1 MPAVAQPATTRPPA
15 AAVAGD
21 GPSVSMAFVRS
32 AVRALDPHQR
42 QTALADAGIT
52 AAWLA
57 LPAARVP
64 AAAFARLWIGIARL
78 LDDEFFGLDTRRM
91 KVGTFAML
99 CHALANQTAV
109 GPALR
114 LALRGFGLCFDDIAV
129 SLRISGGAAGLV
141 IDNRIRGRRGRAVP
155 AGRAAGAAEADEA
168 GEGDAGD
175 AGVAGVGGVAGDAG
189 DQAERADAR
198 RFADETLLVMLH
210 GLLCWLAGRRIVLTR
225 LDWAHPRPAHADE
238 YRRMFSPLQRFEAPA
253 TAVWFDARVLQ
264 AAVLVTPAGLKAFL
278 RDAPQSVF
286 LKQVIAT
293 GLSDQARR
301 LCRSALDQGA
311 AAPTLAML
319 SRTLDLSAA
328 TLRRRL
334 EDEGVSWGQLK
345 DEVRRDLALQH
356 LADGRLSVGEIADRL
371 GFNDASTFYR
381 AFRKWTG
388 SSPGAW
394 RSAATAGQ
402 AGGVT
407 AGMTAGASGNVTA
420 GGSGNVT
427 GGVFGVLAG

>member
-1 MPAVAQPATTRPPA
+1 MSILAPTPTLRPPP

-32 AVRALDPHQR
+32 AVLALCPHQR
-42 QTALADAGIT
+42 ETALADAGIN
-52 AAWLA
+52 AALLA

-64 AAAFARLWIGIARL
+64 AAVFARLWIVVARM

-99 CHALANQTAV
+99 CHALASQTAV

-129 SLRISGGAAGLV
+129 SLRIGGGAAGLV
-141 IDNRIRGRRGRAVP
+141 IDNRISGRRGRAVL
-155 AGRAAGAAEADEA
+155 ADRTDGAAVANPANPATEATEAD
-168 GEGDAGD
+168 
-175 AGVAGVGGVAGDAG
+175 
-189 DQAERADAR
+189 RADAR

-210 GLLCWLAGRRIVLTR
+210 GLLCWLAGRRVALTR
-225 LDWAHPRPAHADE
+225 LDWAHPRPAHAEE
-238 YRRMFSPLQRFEAPA
+238 YRRMFSPLQRFDAPA

-264 AAVLVTPAGLKAFL
+264 AAVVVTPTGLKAFL

-286 LKQVIAT
+286 LKQVVAT

-301 LCRSALDQGA
+301 VCRSALDQGD

-334 EDEGVSWGQLK
+334 EDEGTSWGQLK

-356 LADGRLSVGEIADRL
+356 LVDDRLSVGEIADRL

-388 SSPGAW
+388 SAPGAW
-394 RSAATAGQ
+394 RSAAASGRS
-402 AGGVT
+402 GGES
-407 AGMTAGASGNVTA
+407 GGASGGT
-420 GGSGNVT
+420 S
-427 GGVFGVLAG
+427 GVLAG

>member
-1 MPAVAQPATTRPPA
+1 MPTVAPSATTRPLA

-21 GPSVSMAFVRS
+21 GPGVSMAFVRS
-32 AVRALDPHQR
+32 AVLALDPHQR
-42 QTALADAGIT
+42 ETALADAGIT

-64 AAAFARLWIGIARL
+64 AVAFARLWIVVARL
-78 LDDEFFGLDTRRM
+78 LDDEFFGLDARRM

-99 CHALANQTAV
+99 CHALASQTAV

-114 LALRGFGLCFDDIAV
+114 LALRGFGLCFDDISV
-129 SLRISGGAAGLV
+129 SLRIGGGAAGLV

-155 AGRAAGAAEADEA
+155 AGVVDEADPA
-168 GEGDAGD
+168 DQA
-175 AGVAGVGGVAGDAG
+175 
-189 DQAERADAR
+189 DQAELADAR

-210 GLLCWLAGRRIVLTR
+210 GLLCWLAGRRIALTR

-286 LKQVIAT
+286 LKQVVAT

-301 LCRSALDQGA
+301 LCRGALDQGA

-334 EDEGVSWGQLK
+334 EDEGASWGQLK

-356 LADGRLSVGEIADRL
+356 LADRRLSVGEIADRL

-394 RSAATAGQ
+394 RSAAASGQ
-402 AGGVT
+402 SGGAAGGVT
-407 AGMTAGASGNVTA
+407 AGGPGNVTG

-427 GGVFGVLAG
+427 GSVFGVLAG

>member
-1 MPAVAQPATTRPPA
+1 MSILAPTPTLGPPP

-21 GPSVSMAFVRS
+21 GPRVSMAFVRS
-32 AVRALDPHQR
+32 AVLALCPHQR
-42 QTALADAGIT
+42 ETALADAGIN
-52 AAWLA
+52 AALLA

-64 AAAFARLWIGIARL
+64 AAAFARLWIVVARM

-99 CHALANQTAV
+99 CHALASQTAV

-114 LALRGFGLCFDDIAV
+114 LALRGFGLCFDDISV
-129 SLRISGGAAGLV
+129 SLRVGGGAAGLV
-141 IDNRIRGRRGRAVP
+141 IDNRIRGRRGRATP
-155 AGRAAGAAEADEA
+155 ADEAAGAD
-168 GEGDAGD
+168 EGDEGD
-175 AGVAGVGGVAGDAG
+175 EGDE
-189 DQAERADAR
+189 AERADAR

-210 GLLCWLAGRRIVLTR
+210 GLLCWLAGRRIALTR

-264 AAVLVTPAGLKAFL
+264 AAVVVTPAGLKAFL

-286 LKQVIAT
+286 LKQVVAT

-301 LCRSALDQGA
+301 VCRDALDQGA
-311 AAPTLAML
+311 AAPTLATL
-319 SRTLDLSAA
+319 SRMLDLSAA

-334 EDEGVSWGQLK
+334 QDEGASWGQLK

-356 LADGRLSVGEIADRL
+356 LVDDRLSVGEIADRL

-388 SSPGAW
+388 SAPGAW
-394 RSAATAGQ
+394 RSAAASGRS
-402 AGGVT
+402 GGES
-407 AGMTAGASGNVTA
+407 GGASGGT
-420 GGSGNVT
+420 S
-427 GGVFGVLAG
+427 GVLAG

>member
-1 MPAVAQPATTRPPA
+1 MPAAAQPATTRPLA
-15 AAVAGD
+15 AAVAAD

-32 AVRALDPHQR
+32 AVLALNPHQR
-42 QTALADAGIT
+42 KTALADAGIT

-64 AAAFARLWIGIARL
+64 AAAFARLWIGVARL
-78 LDDEFFGLDTRRM
+78 LDDEFFGLDARRM

-99 CHALANQTAV
+99 CHALASQTAV

-155 AGRAAGAAEADEA
+155 AGRAAGAGEPDQADE
-168 GEGDAGD
+168 GDE
-175 AGVAGVGGVAGDAG
+175 G

-225 LDWAHPRPAHADE
+225 LDWAHLRPAHADE

-286 LKQVIAT
+286 LKQVVAT

-334 EDEGVSWGQLK
+334 EVEGASWGQLK

-394 RSAATAGQ
+394 RSAAACGQ
-402 AGGVT
+402 AGGVI
-407 AGMTAGASGNVTA
+407 AGVTGGGSGNVTA
-420 GGSGNVT
+420 SGSGNVT

>member
-1 MPAVAQPATTRPPA
+1 MSIPTPTALTAASASAASRPLP

-32 AVRALDPHQR
+32 AVLALAPHQR
-42 QTALADAGIT
+42 DAALADAGIT

-57 LPAARVP
+57 LPAARVS
-64 AAAFARLWIGIARL
+64 AAAFARLWLVVARL
-78 LDDEFFGLDTRRM
+78 LDDEFFGLDARRM

-99 CHALANQTAV
+99 CHALASQTAV

-129 SLRISGGAAGLV
+129 SLRIGGGAAGLV
-141 IDNRIRGRRGRAVP
+141 IDNRISGRRGPLARAD
-155 AGRAAGAAEADEA
+155 EADEA
-168 GEGDAGD
+168 D
-175 AGVAGVGGVAGDAG
+175 
-189 DQAERADAR
+189 RADAR

-210 GLLCWLAGRRIVLTR
+210 GLLCWLVGRRVALTR

-238 YRRMFSPLQRFEAPA
+238 YRRMFSPLQRFDAPA

-264 AAVLVTPAGLKAFL
+264 AAVVVTPAGLKAFL

-286 LKQVIAT
+286 LKQVVAT

-301 LCRSALDQGA
+301 VCRSALDRGD

-334 EDEGVSWGQLK
+334 EDEGASWGQLK

-388 SSPGAW
+388 SAPGAW
-394 RSAATAGQ
+394 RSAA
-402 AGGVT
+402 
-407 AGMTAGASGNVTA
+407 ASGRSGVSV
-420 GGSGNVT
+420 GLPGSVP
-427 GGVFGVLAG
+427 GVLAG

>member
-1 MPAVAQPATTRPPA
+1 MSILAPTPTLRPPP

-32 AVRALDPHQR
+32 AVLALCPHQR
-42 QTALADAGIT
+42 ETALADAGIN
-52 AAWLA
+52 AALLA

-64 AAAFARLWIGIARL
+64 AAAFARLWIVVARM

-99 CHALANQTAV
+99 CHALASQTAV

-114 LALRGFGLCFDDIAV
+114 LALRGFGLCFDDISV
-129 SLRISGGAAGLV
+129 SLRIGGGAAGLV

-155 AGRAAGAAEADEA
+155 AGVVDEADPA
-168 GEGDAGD
+168 DQA
-175 AGVAGVGGVAGDAG
+175 
-189 DQAERADAR
+189 DQAELADAR

-210 GLLCWLAGRRIVLTR
+210 GLLCWLAGRRIALTR

-286 LKQVIAT
+286 LKQVVAT

-301 LCRSALDQGA
+301 LCRGALDQGA

-334 EDEGVSWGQLK
+334 EDEGASWGQLK

-356 LADGRLSVGEIADRL
+356 LVDDRLSVGEIADRL

-388 SSPGAW
+388 SAPGAW
-394 RSAATAGQ
+394 RSAAASGRS
-402 AGGVT
+402 GGES
-407 AGMTAGASGNVTA
+407 GGASGGT
-420 GGSGNVT
+420 S
-427 GGVFGVLAG
+427 GVLAG

>member
-1 MPAVAQPATTRPPA
+1 MPAVAQPATTRSLA
-15 AAVAGD
+15 AAVQGD

-32 AVRALDPHQR
+32 AVLALDSHQR
-42 QTALADAGIT
+42 QTALAAAGIT

-64 AAAFARLWIGIARL
+64 AAAFARLWIGVARL
-78 LDDEFFGLDTRRM
+78 LDDEFFGLDARRM

-99 CHALANQTAV
+99 CHALASQTAV

-155 AGRAAGAAEADEA
+155 AGVVDEADPA
-168 GEGDAGD
+168 DPAD
-175 AGVAGVGGVAGDAG
+175 P
-189 DQAERADAR
+189 AELADAR

-210 GLLCWLAGRRIVLTR
+210 GLLCWLAGRRIALTR
-225 LDWAHPRPAHADE
+225 LDWAHPRPVHADE
-238 YRRMFSPLQRFEAPA
+238 YRRMFSPLQRFETPA

-264 AAVLVTPAGLKAFL
+264 AAVGITPAGLKAFL

-286 LKQVIAT
+286 LKQVVET

-301 LCRSALDQGA
+301 LCRNALDQGD
-311 AAPTLAML
+311 AAPTLAL
-319 SRTLDLSAA
+319 LARTLGLSAA

-334 EDEGVSWGQLK
+334 EVEGASWGELK

-356 LADGRLSVGEIADRL
+356 LVDGRLSVGEIANRL

-388 SSPGAW
+388 SAPGAW
-394 RSAATAGQ
+394 RSAA
-402 AGGVT
+402 
-407 AGMTAGASGNVTA
+407 ASGQSGRVTGGQTG
-420 GGSGNVT
+420 GGSGSAID
-427 GGVFGVLAG
+427 GAFGVLGG

>member
-1 MPAVAQPATTRPPA
+1 MPTVAPSATTRPLA

-21 GPSVSMAFVRS
+21 GPGVSMAFVRS
-32 AVRALDPHQR
+32 AVLALDPHQR
-42 QTALADAGIT
+42 ETALADAGIT

-57 LPAARVP
+57 LPTARVP
-64 AAAFARLWIGIARL
+64 AAAFARLWIGVARL
-78 LDDEFFGLDTRRM
+78 LDDEFFGLDARRM

-99 CHALANQTAV
+99 CHALASQTAV

-129 SLRISGGAAGLV
+129 SLRIGGGAAGLV

-155 AGRAAGAAEADEA
+155 AGVVVEADPA
-168 GEGDAGD
+168 DQA
-175 AGVAGVGGVAGDAG
+175 
-189 DQAERADAR
+189 DQAELADAR

-210 GLLCWLAGRRIVLTR
+210 GLLCWLAGRRIALTR

-264 AAVLVTPAGLKAFL
+264 AAVLITPAALKAFL

-286 LKQVIAT
+286 LKQVVAT

-301 LCRSALDQGA
+301 VCRDALDQGA
-311 AAPTLAML
+311 AAPTLATL
-319 SRTLDLSAA
+319 SRMLDLSAA

-334 EDEGVSWGQLK
+334 QDEGASWGQLK

-356 LADGRLSVGEIADRL
+356 LADRRLSVGEIADRL

-394 RSAATAGQ
+394 RSAAASGQ
-402 AGGVT
+402 SGGAAGGVT
-407 AGMTAGASGNVTA
+407 AGGPGNVTG

-427 GGVFGVLAG
+427 GSVFGVLAG

>member
-1 MPAVAQPATTRPPA
+1 MSTVAPTAAAWPWP

-32 AVRALDPHQR
+32 AVLALAPHQR
-42 QTALADAGIT
+42 DAALADAGIT
-52 AAWLA
+52 AACLA

-64 AAAFARLWIGIARL
+64 AAAFARLWLVVARL
-78 LDDEFFGLDTRRM
+78 LDDEFFGLDARRM

-99 CHALANQTAV
+99 CHALASQTAV

-129 SLRISGGAAGLV
+129 SLRIGGGAAGLV
-141 IDNRIRGRRGRAVP
+141 IDNRISGRRGPVAP
-155 AGRAAGAAEADEA
+155 AGVSGEA
-168 GEGDAGD
+168 GEAD
-175 AGVAGVGGVAGDAG
+175 
-189 DQAERADAR
+189 RADAR

-210 GLLCWLAGRRIVLTR
+210 GLLCWLAGRRIALTR

-238 YRRMFSPLQRFEAPA
+238 YRRMFSPLQRFDAPA

-264 AAVLVTPAGLKAFL
+264 AAVVVTPAGLKAFL

-286 LKQVIAT
+286 LKQVVAT

-301 LCRSALDQGA
+301 VCRSALDRGD

-319 SRTLDLSAA
+319 SRTLALSAA

-334 EDEGVSWGQLK
+334 EDEGASWGQLK

-388 SSPGAW
+388 SAPGAW
-394 RSAATAGQ
+394 RSAAA
-402 AGGVT
+402 
-407 AGMTAGASGNVTA
+407 AGAT
-420 GGSGNVT
+420 GGLSGNVT
-427 GGVFGVLAG
+427 GNVTGSVSGSVFGVLAG

>member
-1 MPAVAQPATTRPPA
+1 MSTVAPSATTPSLAA
-15 AAVAGD
+15 AAVGD
-21 GPSVSMAFVRS
+21 DPSVSMAFVRS
-32 AVRALDPHQR
+32 AVLALDLHQR
-42 QTALADAGIT
+42 EAALADAGIP

-64 AAAFARLWIGIARL
+64 AAAFGRLWIVVARL
-78 LDDEFFGLDTRRM
+78 LDDEFFGLDARRM

-99 CHALANQTAV
+99 CHTLASQTAV

-114 LALRGFGLCFDDIAV
+114 LALRGFGLCFDDISV
-129 SLRISGGAAGLV
+129 SLRIGGGAAGLV
-141 IDNRIRGRRGRAVP
+141 IDNRIRGRRARATP
-155 AGRAAGAAEADEA
+155 ADEADE
-168 GEGDAGD
+168 
-175 AGVAGVGGVAGDAG
+175 GVAV
-189 DQAERADAR
+189 ERADAR

-210 GLLCWLAGRRIVLTR
+210 GLLCWLAGRRIALTR

-264 AAVLVTPAGLKAFL
+264 AAVVVTPAGLKAFL
-278 RDAPQSVF
+278 RGAPQSVF
-286 LKQVIAT
+286 LKQVVAT
-293 GLSDQARR
+293 GLSNQARR
-301 LCRSALDQGA
+301 LCRGALDQGA
-311 AAPTLAML
+311 AAPTLAMV

-334 EDEGVSWGQLK
+334 EDEGASWGQLK

-394 RSAATAGQ
+394 RSAAASGQ
-402 AGGVT
+402 SGGV
-407 AGMTAGASGNVTA
+407 AGDLTGS
-420 GGSGNVT
+420 GSGNVT

>member
-1 MPAVAQPATTRPPA
+1 MSILAPTPTLGPPP

-32 AVRALDPHQR
+32 AVLALCPHQR
-42 QTALADAGIT
+42 ETALADAGIN
-52 AAWLA
+52 AALLA

-64 AAAFARLWIGIARL
+64 AAAFARLWIVVARM

-99 CHALANQTAV
+99 CHALASQTAV

-129 SLRISGGAAGLV
+129 SLRIGGGAAGLV
-141 IDNRIRGRRGRAVP
+141 IDNRISGRRGRAVL
-155 AGRAAGAAEADEA
+155 ADRTDGAAVANPANPAIEAIEATEAD
-168 GEGDAGD
+168 
-175 AGVAGVGGVAGDAG
+175 
-189 DQAERADAR
+189 RADAR

-210 GLLCWLAGRRIVLTR
+210 GLLCWLAGRRVALTR
-225 LDWAHPRPAHADE
+225 LDWAHPRPAHAEE
-238 YRRMFSPLQRFEAPA
+238 YRRMFSPLQRFDAPA

-264 AAVLVTPAGLKAFL
+264 AAVVVTPTGLKAFL

-286 LKQVIAT
+286 LKQVVAT

-301 LCRSALDQGA
+301 VCRSALDQGD

-334 EDEGVSWGQLK
+334 EDEGTSWGQLK

-356 LADGRLSVGEIADRL
+356 LVDDRLSVGEIADRL

-388 SSPGAW
+388 SAPGAW
-394 RSAATAGQ
+394 RSAAASGRS
-402 AGGVT
+402 GGES
-407 AGMTAGASGNVTA
+407 GGASGGT
-420 GGSGNVT
+420 S
-427 GGVFGVLAG
+427 GVLAG